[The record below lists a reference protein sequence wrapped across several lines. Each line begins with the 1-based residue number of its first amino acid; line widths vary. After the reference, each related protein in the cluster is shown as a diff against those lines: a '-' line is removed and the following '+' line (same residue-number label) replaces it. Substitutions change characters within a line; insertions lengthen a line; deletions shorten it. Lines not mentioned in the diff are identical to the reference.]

1 MPLSDIFKK
10 VQVAT
15 SVYREADR
23 LYYDAVAEEMQQG
36 IRDDGLWLMA
46 FERAEG
52 DETRTKAFYIGLRVR
67 RLKEQATI
75 IAASVD
81 SASRARSAHDSS
93 AVNGSQ
99 SAHEKKAVDD
109 QNEGYWWPFVAVGIV
124 GVVVFVLLIAQLVDV
139 M

>member
-1 MPLSDIFKK
+1 MPLGDIFKK

-75 IAASVD
+75 MAASVD

-99 SAHEKKAVDD
+99 SAHEDKVVGDP
-109 QNEGYWWPFVAVGIV
+109 NGGTWWI
-124 GVVVFVLLIAQLVDV
+124 LIALGIFGFAVLVSIV
-139 M
+139 AASG

>member
-1 MPLSDIFKK
+1 MPLGDIFKK

-67 RLKEQATI
+67 RLKEQETI
-75 IAASVD
+75 MAA
-81 SASRARSAHDSS
+81 AAQTKHSS
-93 AVNGSQ
+93 EPPVTPPTTPYSPDPTQ
-99 SAHEKKAVDD
+99 KPYDV
-109 QNEGYWWPFVAVGIV
+109 VGIIV
-124 GVVVFVLLIAQLVDV
+124 CLFILFFAAILVAHALSLP
-139 M
+139 

>member
-1 MPLSDIFKK
+1 MLIDEVFKRAK
-10 VQVAT
+10 VAT
-15 SVYREADR
+15 SLYREADR

-81 SASRARSAHDSS
+81 SASGARSAHDSS

-99 SAHEKKAVDD
+99 SAHENKVVDD
-109 QNEGYWWPFVAVGIV
+109 PNAGTWWI
-124 GVVVFVLLIAQLVDV
+124 LIALGIFGFAVLVSIV
-139 M
+139 SAAV